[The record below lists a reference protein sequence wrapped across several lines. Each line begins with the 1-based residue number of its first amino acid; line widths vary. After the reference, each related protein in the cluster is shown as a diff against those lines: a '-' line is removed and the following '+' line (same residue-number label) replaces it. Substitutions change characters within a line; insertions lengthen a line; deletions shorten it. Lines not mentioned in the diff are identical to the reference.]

1 MNIYDISKK
10 AGVSIATVSR
20 VLNNGE
26 HVSEKTRKKVMS
38 VVEQEGYFPNVFAR
52 GLNMNT
58 MQIMGILYSD
68 ASDLYLANAVYHLEH
83 YLRKRGYN
91 SLLCCCGYEIDQ
103 RKKYINLMLSKKVD
117 AIILAGSHFVE
128 EYDADNDYIR
138 MAAQHVPIGILSGFV
153 SGENIACAYC
163 NNTRA
168 IFDTA
173 NYLFDLG
180 SEQIIF
186 IYNMMSDSI
195 RCKISGL
202 KEAYDARGLEYRE
215 KYAVYCPITE
225 INAIEKYVK
234 AIRKQFQ
241 FDAVICMDDL
251 FAVAVLKYAQNEH
264 ISVPDQ
270 LRIMGYNN
278 SILSQCTTPM
288 ISTVDN
294 RTMELCEKLV
304 EMLVDRLAGVDGPME
319 YSLQG
324 KLICQGTT

>member
-38 VVEQEGYFPNVFAR
+38 VIEEEGYFPNMFAR

-58 MQIMGILYSD
+58 TQTMGILYSD
-68 ASDLYLANAVYHLEH
+68 ASDLYLANAVYHLEY
-83 YLRKRGYN
+83 YLRRRGYN
-91 SLLCCCGYEIDQ
+91 ALLCCCGYEIDQ
-103 RKKYINLMLSKKVD
+103 RKKYINLMLSKRVD

-138 MAAQHVPIGILSGFV
+138 AAARHVPIGILSGLV
-153 SGENIACAYC
+153 SGENIASAYC

-202 KEAYDARGLEYRE
+202 KEAYNSRGLEYRE

-225 INAIEKYVK
+225 INAIENYIK
-234 AIRKQFQ
+234 AIRNQFQ

-251 FAVAVLKYAQNEH
+251 FAVAALKYAQSEQL
-264 ISVPDQ
+264 SVPEQ
-270 LRIMGYNN
+270 LRVMGYNN
-278 SILSQCTTPM
+278 SILSQCATPAL
-288 ISTVDN
+288 STVDN

-304 EMLVDRLAGVDGPME
+304 EMLANRLAGIDGPME
-319 YSLQG
+319 FSLLG
-324 KLICQGTT
+324 RLVCRGTT